1 MINSLLAEQQYGF
14 SKNHSTEYAAIKL
27 LDHVSK
33 EMESGK
39 IPCAL
44 YIDLSKAFDT
54 SSFDII
60 IGKLRHY
67 GVADVELRLLISYL
81 TNRKQYVVYNNHE
94 SNITEIKAGV
104 PQGSILGQLFFSIV
118 INDLIHISSKLR
130 FLMYAVD
137 TTIYFNLE
145 NFTQQNLN
153 KDINSEI
160 EKMR

>member
-1 MINSLLAEQQYGF
+1 MYTYFNTNSLLAEQQYGF
-14 SKNHSTEYAAIKL
+14 RKNHSTEYAAIKL
-27 LDHVSK
+27 VDHVSK

-54 SSFDII
+54 LSFDII

-94 SNITEIKAGV
+94 SDITEIKARFV
-104 PQGSILGQLFFSIV
+104 KSKYKRTESVTAMLNELGWHFIKKARGRQ
-118 INDLIHISSKLR
+118 
-130 FLMYAVD
+130 
-137 TTIYFNLE
+137 IYSVL
-145 NFTQQNLN
+145 QNY
-153 KDINSEI
+153 
-160 EKMR
+160 